1 MKRSDLRHRLL
12 KETSSQLQRFNI
24 RRRFYVVSSAIIAK
38 SKFERRKKLANCL
51 SANSLHEALN
61 LTFADLYDLQGK
73 IGSGAFASVYK
84 ATQRRTLESVA
95 VKVFDRKNM
104 TQQDQLTLHQEKTIL
119 LRLSHPHIIKCLDI
133 FEEPSSFF
141 IVMDLVTGGELFERL
156 AHKKNYS
163 EEEAR
168 NVIVI
173 LLSAIRHCHDNDI
186 VHRLVSSALPLC
198 CRYIVLSF
206 MFHH

>member
-186 VHRLVSSALPLC
+186 VHRLVSSAFPLY
-198 CRYIVLSF
+198 CRYIILSF
-206 MFHH
+206 LFHH